1 MKIGD
6 RIKTL
11 RKANNL
17 TQKELSQRS
26 GIAEITIRQ
35 YERGDYQPKVEQ
47 IQKLAKGLS
56 VPVEQ
61 LIPEEQLKA
70 NLMNEANWGLVSV
83 LKSVYDTVDLEWDQ
97 NLDSDGIP
105 EPNGDFSVRLRK
117 GKKVTYL
124 TKQNWETLLQFVQQ
138 NLPLFVGMA
147 NQEPET

>member
-6 RIKTL
+6 KIKAL

-124 TKQNWETLLQFVQQ
+124 TKQKWETLFQFVQQ